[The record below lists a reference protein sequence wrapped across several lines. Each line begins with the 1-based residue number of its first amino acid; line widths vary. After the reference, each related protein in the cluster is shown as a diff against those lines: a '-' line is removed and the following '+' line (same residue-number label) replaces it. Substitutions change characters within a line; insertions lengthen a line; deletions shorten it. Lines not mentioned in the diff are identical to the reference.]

1 MNTNT
6 YAIKILD
13 TKGMVIG
20 EMMTATTE
28 DIMKFLNKGFTVI
41 DIHTEALITQD
52 TISSRIGTSDGLIT
66 I

>member
-52 TISSRIGTSDGLIT
+52 TISSRVGTSDGLIT